1 MYSCISI
8 SMYVYTYIH
17 INTVMHRIA
26 VTSSATIQYRQ
37 DASFCRYVE
46 LRNDFDDFA
55 KKKKKKKRLA
65 GKSPCIK
72 SAARITETFVKG
84 EEVFCS
90 VLLFSDMTRTRRGG
104 WRCVCHLRKRLVGE
118 SVQGVLRGLC
128 SSTSES
134 EWLIHPGS

>member
-1 MYSCISI
+1 MCMYSCIYI

-55 KKKKKKKRLA
+55 KKKEKKKI
-65 GKSPCIK
+65 G
-72 SAARITETFVKG
+72 
-84 EEVFCS
+84 
-90 VLLFSDMTRTRRGG
+90 
-104 WRCVCHLRKRLVGE
+104 RKVTVHKER
-118 SVQGVLRGLC
+118 
-128 SSTSES
+128 SEDY
-134 EWLIHPGS
+134 